1 MQLLLLRHGLA
12 EEVAQSGRDS
22 DRALSPEGRQRLS
35 ASLPGLIR
43 IGARPDQL
51 WSSPWRRAA
60 ETAELLRPLVKA
72 APALFQPLAQAPD
85 RELLIALQEFERHA
99 GGALMLVGHQ
109 PWLGM
114 LARWLMTGER
124 ETTQELPVPK
134 GGLLWLSGEP
144 DPGAMRLELFARPT
158 RLIALGAG

>member
-1 MQLLLLRHGLA
+1 
-12 EEVAQSGRDS
+12 
-22 DRALSPEGRQRLS
+22 
-35 ASLPGLIR
+35 
-43 IGARPDQL
+43 
-51 WSSPWRRAA
+51 
-60 ETAELLRPLVKA
+60 
-72 APALFQPLAQAPD
+72 
-85 RELLIALQEFERHA
+85 
-99 GGALMLVGHQ
+99 
-109 PWLGM
+109 M